1 MSIVIVLMMVSIAIS
16 AYARGRR
23 EGTWSWPLFVKT
35 LLALWAV
42 CAVAGVFGVW
52 LGRRMGP
59 DHALL
64 ATILIVIV
72 IAVGVL
78 VLTLWVQ
85 KKSRLLKNARMKDT
99 RKPESGVTT
108 NKK

>member
-1 MSIVIVLMMVSIAIS
+1 MSKVIILMMVISAAIS

-35 LLALWAV
+35 LLALWAL
-42 CAVAGVFGVW
+42 CAVVGVFGAW

-72 IAVGVL
+72 IAAGVL
-78 VLTLWVQ
+78 VLTVWVQ
-85 KKSRLLKNARMKDT
+85 RKSRLLKNAQMKSA
-99 RKPESGVTT
+99 RKPE
-108 NKK
+108 